1 MTASYETLQL
11 FLAFSLVRQS
21 WVCRCFVAEEPT
33 MSVAKCSSTEQNLT
47 RCTDRKYFDYTA
59 KSNKD
64 QHRFA
69 YKVVAGFKEQ
79 TNKSPE
85 EN

>member
-1 MTASYETLQL
+1 
-11 FLAFSLVRQS
+11 
-21 WVCRCFVAEEPT
+21 
-33 MSVAKCSSTEQNLT
+33 MSVAKCSSTERNLT